1 MLSHHFRD
9 LRREKACFSIRDLH
23 GDECVPCLL
32 LGERGVWNVHEFRV
46 FLEIICWN
54 SDDLC
59 VLASFWPSHDLFI
72 RCHDRVL

>member
-1 MLSHHFRD
+1 MLSHHFRN
-9 LRREKACFSIRDLH
+9 LRGEKASFSIRNID
-23 GDECVPCLL
+23 GDECVACLL

-46 FLEIICWN
+46 FLEVVCRN